1 MVKMVNFMLYILL
14 RNKNNWGGEIQDSW
28 SMPMPRYRSLPTVDT
43 VLPPEQA
50 SPQALTA
57 VWTLYNRIPEW
68 RQITTTTH
76 NSMDKSHRYHTEWN
90 EPDPK
95 GIHQSNLLK
104 KDLPFPLLLSYCFY
118 FHGLVRGL
126 FSLFQC
132 YSLPWA
138 NAIL

>member
-14 RNKNNWGGEIQDSW
+14 WNKNNWGGESQDSW
-28 SMPMPRYRSLPTVDT
+28 SMPMPRYRSLPIVDT

-76 NSMDKSHRYHTEWN
+76 NRLYGTQLQISQISYWMKWTRPQRNTPEKFIEKRLAFSSVVV
-90 EPDPK
+90 
-95 GIHQSNLLK
+95 I
-104 KDLPFPLLLSYCFY
+104 LLLF
-118 FHGLVRGL
+118 
-126 FSLFQC
+126 
-132 YSLPWA
+132 PWVGPGVF
-138 NAIL
+138 